1 MKKSLLS
8 IILGAILGGFA
19 VFSLNAAFPAF
30 CCAFTQGGDACG
42 LMGGNE
48 GARPDPEPE
57 DPTPPPP
64 PPK

>member
-8 IILGAILGGFA
+8 IILGAILGGLA
-19 VFSLNAAFPAF
+19 VFSVTATFPAF
-30 CCAFTQGGDACG
+30 CSAFTQANDTCGVRGGD
-42 LMGGNE
+42 E

-64 PPK
+64 PK